1 MRVRDWLARSG
12 GNMDELGEMS
22 IQCVTSQVSISDKTV
37 PCSRHD
43 IAEN

>member
-1 MRVRDWLARSG
+1 
-12 GNMDELGEMS
+12 MDELDDMF
-22 IQCVTSQVSISDKTV
+22 IQCVTSQVSIFDKNV